1 MEYYSAIK
9 KETLPF
15 ATTWKDLEV
24 LMPSEVSQTE
34 KDRHWMI
41 PLMCGIQ
48 KKRNKD
54 ELIGTEN
61 KSVEAG
67 RGLGS
72 GAKVVK
78 MCELPGTK

>member
-41 PLMCGIQ
+41 PLCSYVWNP
-48 KKRNKD
+48 KKEEQR
-54 ELIGTEN
+54 
-61 KSVEAG
+61 
-67 RGLGS
+67 
-72 GAKVVK
+72 
-78 MCELPGTK
+78 